1 MYGKMISTIYKT
13 EESAVEILHIYE
25 ARAIF
30 LLFYDDQFTEKE

>member
-1 MYGKMISTIYKT
+1 MGKWYPQYTKRKKD
-13 EESAVEILHIYE
+13 AVEILHIYE